1 MGNSPEDKLDARRQ
15 KFEKHIEDG
24 EIDADTG
31 DAIRELLDAYDENNV
46 MIAKPEGESHRTPQ
60 TLMSWLYRLMVFAQY
75 RNLTKATADEINNDV
90 QDMHSGEHPHVQNK
104 GLKKGTLRAYQA
116 AVRKFYEYHDYG
128 ISPNDIPLFA
138 QEDTSVD
145 PNDMLTKEEIHTARN
160 TIDNPRDLLIYDLL
174 IYTGQRR
181 EALRTL
187 RLKDVDAQNGTYR
200 LNPNVEGLKGATKR
214 NGNRP
219 LLAAKATVQD
229 WINNY
234 HPDPSEPEHY
244 LITARPSWSAVDP
257 STPVSGETIR
267 RVVQDVKDETDIT
280 KPMHPHA
287 MRHNFVTIAK
297 RDYDI
302 PDNTIKY
309 LIGHSA
315 DSTVMEST
323 YAHLSGD
330 DHVQRA
336 EEAFGIREPESQ
348 NSFTPDIC
356 RVCSEPLEPDAKA
369 CSNCGTIYTPDANAT
384 KEQIENDMKQSYKEA
399 GREGDMA
406 AFDDIESV
414 DDLLEQPEVKQ
425 ALIEKLQED

>member
-1 MGNSPEDKLDARRQ
+1 MGNSPREKLQARKDR
-15 KFEKHIEDG
+15 FEKLVTDG
-24 EIDADTG
+24 KIDENTAE
-31 DAIRELLDAYDENNV
+31 AIRELLNAYDENNV
-46 MIAKPEGESHRTPQ
+46 RVTKPSGESHRTPQ

-75 RNLTKATADEINNDV
+75 RELTEATADEINRDV
-90 QDMHSGEHPHVQNK
+90 QKMHSGQHPHVQDK

-116 AVRKFYEYHDYG
+116 AVRKFYSYHDFG
-128 ISPNDIPLFA
+128 IDPDDIPLFDK
-138 QEDTSVD
+138 EETSVD
-145 PNDMLTKEEIHTARN
+145 PNDMLTKEEIHEAREV
-160 TIDNPRDLLIYDLL
+160 IDNPRDLLIYDLL

-187 RLKDVDAQNGTYR
+187 RIKDVNPQEGTFR
-200 LNPNVEGLKGATKR
+200 LNPEVDGLKGAAER

-234 HPDPSEPEHY
+234 HPDPSDPEHY
-244 LITARPSWSAVDP
+244 LITARPGYSAVDP
-257 STPVSGETIR
+257 TTPVSGETIR
-267 RVVQDVKDETDIT
+267 KVMENIKKETDIT

-302 PDNTIKY
+302 PDDTIKY
-309 LIGHSA
+309 LIGHDA

-336 EEAFGIREPESQ
+336 EEAFGIREPEEES
-348 NSFTPDIC
+348 SFTPDVCRIC
-356 RVCSEPLEPDAKA
+356 NKPLEPNAKA
-369 CSNCGTIYTPDANAT
+369 CSNCGTVYTPDAQQAQ
-384 KEQIENDMKQSYKEA
+384 EQIDGDMKRSYAET
-399 GREGDMA
+399 EPDDGDTI
-406 AFDDIESV
+406 DGI
-414 DDLLEQPEVKQ
+414 DDLGKLLEENPKVK
-425 ALIEKLQED
+425 AELLEKLQE